1 MNIDALGGTALAE
14 QAKLT
19 YNVACMKMA
28 QHSENAAQ
36 YILLDS
42 VEISNEAMEK
52 FMAERNA
59 QS

>member
-1 MNIDALGGTALAE
+1 MDISSIGGTALAE
-14 QAKLT
+14 SAKAV
-19 YNVACMKMA
+19 YSVACMKMA
-28 QHSENAAQ
+28 QHSENTAQ

-59 QS
+59 Q

>member
-1 MNIDALGGTALAE
+1 MDISALGGTALAE

-28 QHSENAAQ
+28 QHSENVAQ

-52 FMAERNA
+52 FMAEKNS
-59 QS
+59 QG

>member
-1 MNIDALGGTALAE
+1 MDISALGGTALAE

-28 QHSENAAQ
+28 QHSENTAQ

-59 QS
+59 Q

>member
-1 MNIDALGGTALAE
+1 MDISALGGTALAE

-52 FMAERNA
+52 FMAERNE
-59 QS
+59 Q